1 MKIHTGPPEV
11 SLAEEA
17 RHEAQKEQQKMVDQK
32 RQRHLKKARSKVQNM
47 VAEIAEVV
55 STPRDKNRDVDFEVA
70 V

>member
-11 SLAEEA
+11 SLVEEA